1 MLLIFF
7 RLQKWT
13 QPTYLIVKWFNK
25 NNLKMAVVMNP
36 YKEGQSQLGY
46 IEAGLK
52 TLKYDKVRDS
62 SQCIL
67 LDDIEVPYQSCWL
80 FQTCHYITIS
90 ILDKPDFYCMFNQI
104 WSPLLYMYLFCF

>member
-1 MLLIFF
+1 
-7 RLQKWT
+7 
-13 QPTYLIVKWFNK
+13 
-25 NNLKMAVVMNP
+25 MAVVMNP

-67 LDDIEVPYQSCWL
+67 LDDIEVPYQSC
-80 FQTCHYITIS
+80 
-90 ILDKPDFYCMFNQI
+90 
-104 WSPLLYMYLFCF
+104 